1 MGCRSEKYDY
11 KQLNLTK
18 MEKITVWSYLKEYEE
33 TKDEILKAV
42 TDVFKSGILI
52 LGPKGKE
59 FEAEYAKYHNV
70 AYGVSCD
77 NGTNAIILALHAL
90 GICSGDEVI
99 TVSNTAI
106 PTVSAIVTVGATPV
120 FVDINPKTY
129 LMDTTKLEAAV
140 TEKTKCILPVH
151 LFGQCVDMDGVLEIA
166 KKHNLYVLEDVAQG
180 QGSEYK
186 RKKAGSMGDISTT
199 SFYPTKIL
207 GGYGDGGMILTN
219 KEELNAKLRRLRFYG
234 AEKTYYAIEHGY
246 NSRLDEIQASILLTK
261 LPKLDQ
267 YVARRREIAA
277 LYNELL
283 ADTNIILP
291 EEADYGKHAYY
302 LYVVR
307 HPRRDEI
314 MEKLREN
321 NIFVNIS
328 YPWPIHTMTGYQYLG
343 YKEGDLPETE
353 AAAKEIFSLPM
364 YPSLTNEQ
372 VKIVSD
378 TLHKILAELA

>member
-1 MGCRSEKYDY
+1 
-11 KQLNLTK
+11 
-18 MEKITVWSYLKEYEE
+18 MEKITVWSYLKEYAE

-42 TDVFKSGILI
+42 TDVFESGTLI

-59 FEAEYAKYHNV
+59 FETEYAKYHEV
-70 AYGVSCD
+70 DYAVGCD
-77 NGTNAIILALHAL
+77 NGTNAIVLALHAL
-90 GICSGDEVI
+90 GIGTGDEVI

-120 FVDINPKTY
+120 FVDIDPKTY
-129 LMDTTKLEAAV
+129 LMDTTKIETV
-140 TEKTKCILPVH
+140 ITEKTKCILPVH
-151 LFGQCVDMDGVLEIA
+151 LFGQCVDMDAVLDIA
-166 KKHNLYVLEDVAQG
+166 NKHNLFVLEDVAQG
-180 QGSEYK
+180 QGSEF
-186 RKKAGSMGDISTT
+186 RGKKAGSMGDISTT

-267 YVARRREIAA
+267 YVERRREIAA

-283 ADTNIILP
+283 ADTELVLP
-291 EEADYGKHAYY
+291 KEAEYGKHAYY
-302 LYVVR
+302 IYVVR
-307 HPRRDEI
+307 HPRRNEI

-353 AAAKEIFSLPM
+353 SAAKEIFSLPM
-364 YPSLTNEQ
+364 YPSLSNEE

-378 TLHKILAELA
+378 ILHKIFEEFA